1 MPQINIPYMLAC
13 LYMGA
18 TEEYDRTLTDK
29 QSRYDPTEAFVQ
41 SYYND
46 IKNYSNR
53 YAIGLRHKI
62 MGEYGNYIWK
72 DIHNEIQKHSNYSA
86 QDWVNEYRRMWS

>member
-1 MPQINIPYMLAC
+1 MTQINLPYMLAC

-18 TEEYDRTLTDK
+18 TEEYDRTLTDER
-29 QSRYDPTEAFVQ
+29 SRYDPTEAFIY

-46 IKNYSNR
+46 IKSYSNR

-62 MGEYGNYIWK
+62 MEEYSANIWK
-72 DIHNEIQKHSNYSA
+72 DIQNEIQKHSNYSA
-86 QDWVNEYRRMWS
+86 QDWANEYRRMWS

>member
-29 QSRYDPTEAFVQ
+29 QSRYDSTEAFL
-41 SYYND
+41 YHND
-46 IKNYSNR
+46 MRSYSNR
-53 YAIGLRHKI
+53 YAIGLRNKI
-62 MGEYGNYIWK
+62 VKKYGASIWK
-72 DIHNEIQKHSNYSA
+72 DIQNEIQKHSNYYA
-86 QDWVNEYRRMWS
+86 QDWVNEYRRMRS

>member
-1 MPQINIPYMLAC
+1 MTQINLSYMLAC

-18 TEEYDRTLTDK
+18 TEEYDSSLTDER
-29 QSRYDPTEAFVQ
+29 SRYDPTEAFID

-46 IKNYSNR
+46 IRSYSHK

-62 MGEYGNYIWK
+62 MEEYGVSIWK
-72 DIHNEIQKHSNYSA
+72 DIHSEIQKHSNYSA
-86 QDWVNEYRRMWS
+86 QNWVNEYRRMWS